1 VGFLN
6 VLAES
11 SLDAM
16 FVIAGLSFLGIAALG
31 GMSAKIKPGRFGRMG
46 AALVGPVLI
55 LVGLWIHTA

>member
-1 VGFLN
+1 MGLLN

-31 GMSAKIKPGRFGRMG
+31 NMSVRIKPGRFGRVG

-55 LVGLWIHTA
+55 VVGLWIHSV